1 METQVEVHDEPALSG
16 PSMTGLLS
24 GIIKDGQDLLK
35 QQLHLFQVEL
45 RNDLKR
51 TTRASVALIIG
62 GLLAGLGAFFLLVM
76 LALALHQ
83 NWPNAIS
90 LWGGFG
96 IVGGIL
102 LLVGKKKFDS
112 FNPLPDQTLE
122 GLKENIQ
129 WKTKN

>member
-1 METQVEVHDEPALSG
+1 METQVEIRDEPALSG
-16 PSMTGLLS
+16 PSLTGLVS
-24 GIIKDGQDLLK
+24 GIIQDGQELLK

-62 GLLAGLGAFFLLVM
+62 GVLAGLGAFFLLVM

-83 NWPNAIS
+83 IRPNAIS

-96 IVGGIL
+96 IVGGLLLLVGGIL
-102 LLVGKKKFDS
+102 LLV
-112 FNPLPDQTLE
+112 
-122 GLKENIQ
+122 
-129 WKTKN
+129 